1 MKKLGE
7 LFIQEGL
14 ISRDLLHLALEKQSA
29 LAEYKPLGEV
39 LKDMGYITQQKLRDI
54 LLKYRK
60 QILLGDL
67 LLKKSMITENQLAE
81 CLIKQSKSG
90 KKLGEILVE
99 NRIISKKALGV
110 YLSIQMTVEK
120 IDADESIVDRSL
132 LSSMNMA
139 FLRRKKVLPI
149 SFDRMKGRVKILM
162 ENPNDDETISDLEKM
177 YKMRVEPILLTSTG
191 IINRGIEELIE
202 GYFDVWD
209 SAF

>member
-1 MKKLGE
+1 MKKIGE
-7 LFIQEGL
+7 LLIQEGL
-14 ISRDLLHLALEKQSA
+14 ISEDLLHIALEKQSA

-81 CLIKQSKSG
+81 CLIIQAKSG

-99 NRIISKKALGV
+99 NRIISKRALGE
-110 YLSIQMTVEK
+110 YLSVQMTVEK

-139 FLRRKKVLPI
+139 FLRRKKALPL
-149 SFDRMKGRVKILM
+149 SFDRLKGRIKVLM
-162 ENPNDDETISDLEKM
+162 ENPNDDETIFDLEKM
-177 YKMRVEPILLTSTG
+177 FKMRVEPILLTSTG
-191 IINRGIEELIE
+191 IVPKGIEELVS
-202 GYFDVWD
+202 GVFDVWE